1 MTLRGP
7 GFVDER
13 FLTHRLRSTSAGGV
27 AGASVAGAL
36 FLYRLGSDEVYSW
49 DLAAVLATM
58 VVVKLAWLLWYRL
71 RD

>member
-1 MTLRGP
+1 MTLPRP

-27 AGASVAGAL
+27 AGAAVAGAL
-36 FLYRLGSDEVYSW
+36 CVYRLWFDEVYSW
-49 DLAAVLATM
+49 DLFAVLATM
-58 VVVKLAWLLWYRL
+58 VVVKLALMLWYRS

>member
-1 MTLRGP
+1 MTLPRP

-13 FLTHRLRSTSAGGV
+13 FLTHRLRSTSAGGL
-27 AGASVAGAL
+27 AGATVAGAL
-36 FLYRLGSDEVYSW
+36 FVYRLGSDGVYSW

-58 VVVKLAWLLWYRL
+58 VVVKLALMLWYRL